1 MQSTSLKYT
10 VLAALF
16 AALTAVGGY
25 IAVPIGPV
33 PIVLANL
40 FVMLAGLLLRPKWA
54 FSSMGIFLFL
64 GIIGLPV
71 FAGGRSGFA
80 VLLGPTGGFLSGYL
94 LAVLLISLICLIG
107 KPSLLRDSAAVLA
120 GIAAVYLLGVPWLK
134 INMGFDWNKALSL
147 GMLPFIPG
155 DLLKGAAAV
164 FIAKNLRPQING

>member
-94 LAVLLISLICLIG
+94 LAVLLISLICMIG
-107 KPSLLRDSAAVLA
+107 KPSLLRDSAAVFA